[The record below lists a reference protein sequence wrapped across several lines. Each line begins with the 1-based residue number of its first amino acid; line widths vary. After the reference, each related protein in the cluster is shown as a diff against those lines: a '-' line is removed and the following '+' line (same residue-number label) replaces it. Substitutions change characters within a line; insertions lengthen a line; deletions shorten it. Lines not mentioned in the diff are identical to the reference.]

1 MSQAWEEKIRRAST
15 APGVINLGGGLPSE
29 RHFPRAKLAESFLR
43 VVNKAR
49 SGALQY
55 GWAEGQAVLR
65 SQIAARLVARG
76 ARVTPDDVLVTSGAQ
91 QAIAIA
97 TQLLLRPGQGV
108 GVEEVTYPAALELFR
123 LRRLVPTELTK
134 TRCRYVMTLSNPLG
148 TPLTAEARATAVQG
162 RGVLI
167 EDDAYG
173 ELLFNGGA
181 VPLLLGEAPE
191 RTFHAGTF
199 SKTLCPG
206 LRVGWLVMPEAHR
219 ARARRLKEGDDLQA
233 NSLAQAVVSDYLA
246 HADFEDHLQRLRRFY
261 ARRAARLASAVKRAL
276 PSWNFRFPEGG
287 FCLWITADSRVGER
301 RFVEDAL
308 DEGVTFDAGS
318 SFSVSGSSALPTRLR
333 LCFSYTSAGQFEE
346 GARRLARAWHRVAR
360 ASGRRRRSA

>member
-1 MSQAWEEKIRRAST
+1 MPA
-15 APGVINLGGGLPSE
+15 E
-29 RHFPRAKLAESFLR
+29 RQFPRAALAQSFLR
-43 VVNKAR
+43 VVNKVGA
-49 SGALQY
+49 GALQY

-76 ARVTPDDVLVTSGAQ
+76 ARVTPDDVLITSGAQ

-97 TQLLLRPGQGV
+97 TQLLLRPGREI

-123 LRRLVPTELTK
+123 LRKLVPTRLETA
-134 TRCRYVMTLSNPLG
+134 RCRYVMTLSNPLG
-148 TPLTAEARATAVQG
+148 TPLAAETRATALKG
-162 RGVLI
+162 RGPVI

-173 ELLFNGGA
+173 ELVFAGTA
-181 VPLLLGEAPE
+181 PRLLLKETPE

-206 LRVGWLVMPEAHR
+206 LRVGWLVMPAAQR

-246 HADFEDHLQRLRRFY
+246 TADFEDHLQRLRRFY
-261 ARRAARLASAVKRAL
+261 ARRATRLAHAVERAL
-276 PSWNFRFPEGG
+276 PSWSFRFPDGG
-287 FCLWITADSRVGER
+287 FCLWLTADATVDDR
-301 RFVEDAL
+301 RFVETAL

-318 SFSVSGSSALPTRLR
+318 SFSVRRRPGLPTRLR
-333 LCFSYTSAGQFEE
+333 LCFSFTAPGQFED
-346 GARRLARAWHRVAR
+346 GARRLARAWRRVTR
-360 ASGRRRRSA
+360 ATGRRRRA